1 MSEERLTPGR
11 ARPGGRTA
19 RTRAAVLAATFDELG
34 EAGYGGLTMEK
45 IAQRAG
51 VHLATLY
58 RRWGTVERVIC
69 ELMVDQSGKIPLP
82 DTGSLRGDL
91 RALSLGIGSFY
102 SAPRNRSVIEAVIA
116 AAVRYPYAAEMLR
129 DFFQDRRGQ
138 AAELVV
144 RAVERGELSADTDAD
159 EVIAALGAPFYYRLL
174 VSRGQIDEHLA
185 ETTAT
190 ATYVAARAG
199 AFTPPAAAS
208 AGSDAHG
215 PSLTCTDVKAGTG
228 AGTAAE
234 AAETG
239 TASAARARTT
249 THSTTHS
256 AANSGTNPERVPRQM
271 DGGAHDG

>member
-102 SAPRNRSVIEAVIA
+102 SAPRNRSVMEAVIA
-116 AAVRYPYAAEMLR
+116 AAVRHPYAAEMLR

-144 RAVERGELSADTDAD
+144 RAVERGEVPADTDAD

-199 AFTPPAAAS
+199 AFTPAAS
-208 AGSDAHG
+208 ATAGSDAQN
-215 PSLTCTDVKAGTG
+215 PSLTCTDVKAG
-228 AGTAAE
+228 AE
-234 AAETG
+234 AGAEAETG
-239 TASAARARTT
+239 TASGAKARTT
-249 THSTTHS
+249 TNSATKS
-256 AANSGTNPERVPRQM
+256 AANSSTNPERVPRQK